1 MKELE
6 KIESILYVED
16 EQSAR
21 EELSEF
27 LKYFC
32 KKLYVA
38 KDGQEG
44 LELYK
49 KYDPEIIVTDI
60 KMPKMNGIEMAKAIF
75 AINQETHIIFT
86 TAFTEIEYLQQ
97 AIEIHTDGY
106 VIKPI
111 NLEILDDILKKVI
124 KLQNIQHQLNDKI
137 EQELKKKAELET
149 ILATTAD
156 GIAIVDLDLNY
167 LYVNNAYEKMIEYT
181 LQELREK
188 KVLDINYINEKEM
201 IDTLMNKGSVDHFEK
216 SCSTKSGKKIVVNM
230 SLSMMPDAQ
239 SILIATKDI
248 TKEVYSQKRIEEYL
262 EIIDENIIT
271 SNTDLDGIITYA
283 SKAFCTISK
292 YSESELIG
300 QNHSIVR
307 DKETSKEIYEELW
320 ETITQDKIW
329 TGELIN
335 RDKEGKRYYVKVK
348 IYPIF
353 DQNGIK
359 TGYTSIR
366 EDITNLKRVEELA
379 IIDSLTGV
387 YNRYYFNEV
396 IENYI
401 QTAKRNNELICFA
414 MVDIDFFKQY
424 NDTYGHQ
431 AGDNTLKAVSAS
443 IKDILHRSDDYFFR
457 LGGEEFGV
465 LFKSNSKEYATSYVE
480 KFVHSVEALQII
492 HEKSLASKYVTI
504 SAGLTCELANDIKNQ
519 DTLYKYTDD
528 LLYQAKHKGRN
539 RVVCNKGCL
548 ND

>member
-1 MKELE
+1 MNKLE
-6 KIESILYVED
+6 KIQSILYVED

-49 KYDPEIIVTDI
+49 KYDPVIIVTDI

-75 AINQETHIIFT
+75 EHNQEKHIIFT

-111 NLEILDDILKKVI
+111 NLEILDDILQKVI
-124 KLQNIQHQLNDKI
+124 KVQNIKQQLALKI
-137 EQELKKKAELET
+137 EQELQKKAELET

-167 LYVNNAYEKMIEYT
+167 LYVNNAYEKMIEYSLPE
-181 LQELREK
+181 LQEK
-188 KVLDINYINEKEM
+188 KILDINYMNEKEM
-201 IDTLMNKGSVDHFEK
+201 IDNLMNKGTVNHFEK
-216 SCSTKSGKKIVVNM
+216 SCSSKSGKNIVVNM
-230 SLSMMPDAQ
+230 SLSLMPNAQ

-248 TKEVYSQKRIEEYL
+248 TKEVYSQKRIAEYL
-262 EIIDENIIT
+262 DIIDENIIT
-271 SNTDLDGIITYA
+271 SNTNLDGIITYA

-292 YSESELIG
+292 YSKEELIG
-300 QNHSIVR
+300 QSHSIVR
-307 DKETSKEIYEELW
+307 DKETSKKIYEELW

-329 TGELIN
+329 IGELAN
-335 RDKEGKRYYVKVK
+335 RNKDGERYYVKVK
-348 IYPIF
+348 VYPVF
-353 DQNGIK
+353 NENGIK

-366 EDITNLKRVEELA
+366 EDITSLKRVEELA
-379 IIDSLTGV
+379 IVDSLTGI
-387 YNRYYFNEV
+387 YNRHHFNEV

-401 QTAKRNNELICFA
+401 QVAKRNNELVCFA
-414 MVDIDFFKQY
+414 MLDIDFFKQY

-431 AGDNTLKAVSAS
+431 AGDNTLKAVAKC

-457 LGGEEFGV
+457 LGGEEFGI
-465 LFKSNSKEYATSYVE
+465 LFKSTSIKYAVNYAK
-480 KFVHSVEALQII
+480 KFVEVVESLNII
-492 HEKSLASKYVTI
+492 HEKSLASSYVTV
-504 SAGLTCELANDIKNQ
+504 SVGLTCERAQDITNQ
-519 DTLYKYTDD
+519 DTLYKYTDE

-539 RVVCNKGCL
+539 QVVSSQGCC
-548 ND
+548 DV